1 MKNRIVVII
10 PFYNPGEFLEKCVAS
25 LVTQRYDNFK
35 AVFID
40 DCSTD
45 GAFDR
50 LPKDDARVTIIR
62 NETRKTALENIYTA
76 IMDHCEPDDIVVTLD
91 GDDWMPHK
99 KVLSRIN
106 EIYNENN
113 CWITWGQASWTD
125 GRRGF
130 ASAYTPEEFSDVR
143 HAPFKVSH
151 IRTWRAGLFQKIKEQ
166 DPTFSCMKDKDGNF
180 YRLSYDTAIIF
191 SLLNL
196 TPFDKAKFVDEIL
209 YIYNRD
215 NAISDDRV
223 DQQGQWNVHKEV
235 SNKPNLK
242 QIESYK

>member
-1 MKNRIVVII
+1 MSNRIVVVT

-25 LVTQRYDNFK
+25 LMSQKYDNFK
-35 AVFID
+35 VIFVD

-45 GAFDR
+45 GSFDK
-50 LPKDDARVTIIR
+50 LPKDDPRVTIIR

-76 IMDHCEPDDIVVTLD
+76 IMDYCEPDDIVVTLD

-99 KVLSRIN
+99 KVLTRIN
-106 EIYNENN
+106 EIYNEND

-130 ASAYTPEEFSDVR
+130 ASAYTPEEFADVR

-196 TPFDKAKFVDEIL
+196 TPFGKAKFVDEIL

-215 NAISDDRV
+215 NAISEDRV
-223 DQQGQWNVHKEV
+223 DQQGQWDVHKEV

>member
-1 MKNRIVVII
+1 MSNRIVVVT
-10 PFYNPGEFLEKCVAS
+10 PFYNPGEFLEKCVSS
-25 LVTQRYDNFK
+25 LMSQKYDNFK
-35 AVFID
+35 VIFVD

-45 GAFDR
+45 GSFDK
-50 LPKDDARVTIIR
+50 LPKDDPRVTIIK

-106 EIYNENN
+106 EIYIEND
-113 CWITWGQASWTD
+113 WYVVYGQASWTD

-130 ASAYTPEEFSDVR
+130 ATAYTSEEFANIR
-143 HAPFKVSH
+143 RAPFKISH
-151 IRTWRAGLFQKIKEQ
+151 IRTWRAGVFHKIKDQ

-180 YRLSYDTAIIF
+180 YRWAYDTAIMF
-191 SLLNL
+191 PLCELSGYERV
-196 TPFDKAKFVDEIL
+196 KFNDEIL

-215 NAISDDRV
+215 NAISEDKIN
-223 DQQGQWNVHKEV
+223 QTAQWNVHQEV
-235 SNKPNLK
+235 SLK
-242 QIESYK
+242 TPLKKIKSYK